1 MDTLPPE
8 LVQAVSDRAG
18 AAGLAM
24 RRVCRAWKKALPWEW
39 VAANYSWPLAAEAGA
54 AAVRRRARLAAPDR
68 AEMERALAGATKKER
83 WDVVALL
90 SELTLDWAGRGGT
103 WSYVMVALAARGAPA
118 AAEELMRKAA
128 AAAGAAHAAG
138 NGEEKARAAG
148 LTEVLAERL
157 EIERRRCAPPHDC
170 AEWAEPLL
178 AARLKMLA
186 GERVADLARHLAT
199 PEAWFYP
206 DLAEACGA
214 VPDWDFRTRQDSLPM
229 RTERWAARAA
239 DTEWPERAAGE
250 LLWEIEHADEDVQR
264 AALAALAA
272 GMEEVGASVG
282 NWRRTAKVAA
292 AAGSEA
298 ELRTALERAR
308 PTARLYE
315 EWIEAAA
322 AADKSTAVL
331 LLKHAAARTGDG
343 TRLRTAATRKAIE
356 ASSGRVLEQ
365 LSRGYRTHCVRRELQ
380 RAEPLAE
387 GRRERFE
394 KALEGGAPGV
404 ARAIHRAFPEER
416 AALER
421 AAADV
426 GARAKDLCAS
436 GWRLVHELGRA
447 AKKRPDWAR
456 AGRLSGRERN
466 RPLLWLL
473 QSEAPPRE
481 WFGAAAEEVLSTLSV
496 RGECEQDE
504 KYVAALLETDPEG
517 LDACAR
523 GAYAAL
529 VVWLLP
535 AAGAAEAL
543 RAAGVHLRGALNAA
557 LFATADL
564 EVREKVAALLLGL
577 GERE

>member
-18 AAGLAM
+18 AAGLTM
-24 RRVCRAWKKALPWEW
+24 RRVCKAWNKALPWEW

-68 AEMERALAGATKKER
+68 AEMERALAEATKKER

-90 SELTLDWAGRGGT
+90 GELALEWTGQGGA
-103 WSYVMVALAARGAPA
+103 WSYVMLALAARGAPA

-128 AAAGAAHAAG
+128 AGAAAAHAAG
-138 NGEEKARAAG
+138 NGKETARAAG

-157 EIERRRCAPPHDC
+157 EMERRRCAPLDC
-170 AEWAEPLL
+170 EAWAPPLL

-186 GERVADLARHLAT
+186 GERVAGLARLLAA

-206 DLAEACGA
+206 ELAEACGA
-214 VPDWDFRTRQDSLPM
+214 APDWDAPARQASLPM
-229 RTERWAARAA
+229 RAERWAARAA
-239 DTEWPERAAGE
+239 DSEWPERAAGE
-250 LLWEIEHADEDVQR
+250 LLWEMEHADEDVQR

-272 GMEEVGASVG
+272 GMEEVGASVSS
-282 NWRRTAKVAA
+282 WRRAAKLAA

-308 PTARLYE
+308 PTAKLYE

-322 AADKSTAVL
+322 AADKGTAVL

-343 TRLRTAATRKAIE
+343 ARLRTAATRKAIE

-387 GRRERFE
+387 GRRARFE

-436 GWRLVHELGRA
+436 GWRLVHELGGTR
-447 AKKRPDWAR
+447 KGPDWAR

-473 QSEAPPRE
+473 QSEAPAAE
-481 WFGAAAEEVLSTLSV
+481 WFGAAAAETLAALSV
-496 RGECEQDE
+496 RGVSEQDE
-504 KYVAALLETDPEG
+504 KYVAALLETGPEG
-517 LDACAR
+517 LDVPAR
-523 GAYAAL
+523 GAFAAL

-535 AAGAAEAL
+535 AAAAAEAL
-543 RAAGVHLRGALNAA
+543 RAACGGGLRCALSAA
-557 LFATADL
+557 LFATGDL
-564 EVREKVAALLLGL
+564 EVREKVVALLLGL